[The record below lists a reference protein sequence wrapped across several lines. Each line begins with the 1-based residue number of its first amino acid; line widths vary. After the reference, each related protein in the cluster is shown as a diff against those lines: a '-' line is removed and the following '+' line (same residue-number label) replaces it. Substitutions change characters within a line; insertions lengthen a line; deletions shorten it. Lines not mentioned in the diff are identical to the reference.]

1 MNPTPGPQPRQSS
14 LPGSIAP
21 ILAGSTD
28 TLLNVERGNELIRV
42 ARAIHLLQGS
52 GRVRV
57 LHGQSNI
64 RITLIN

>member
-1 MNPTPGPQPRQSS
+1 MNTLSGPQPRQSS
-14 LPGSIAP
+14 LPGYIAP
-21 ILAGSTD
+21 IVAGSPD
-28 TLLNVERGNELIRV
+28 TLLNVDRGNELIRV

-64 RITLIN
+64 RITLVN